1 MNYEEALAFVHGR
14 PRLRK
19 VPTLKRM
26 RQFLT
31 ELGNPQTKIQA
42 VHVAGTNGKGSTIA
56 FLTSLLGQEG
66 RQVGTF
72 TSPFITMPSANTKFT
87 SVMPI
92 KPRKVSSKQ
101 RQLYKGA
108 IIPAF

>member
-19 VPTLKRM
+19 APTLKRM

-66 RQVGTF
+66 RQEGLLRRHLLPVL
-72 TSPFITMPSANTKFT
+72 TSGSRLMAS
-87 SVMPI
+87 
-92 KPRKVSSKQ
+92 
-101 RQLYKGA
+101 QLAMKRWQ
-108 IIPAF
+108 I